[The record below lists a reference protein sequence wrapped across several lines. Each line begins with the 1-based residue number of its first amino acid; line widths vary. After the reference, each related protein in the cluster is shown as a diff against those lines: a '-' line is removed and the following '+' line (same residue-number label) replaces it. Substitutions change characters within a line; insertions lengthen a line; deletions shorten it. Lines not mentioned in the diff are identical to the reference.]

1 MGFSDATVA
10 EQCPAI
16 EAQKAQVNET
26 NEEEREREREN
37 YQAKRTARRGQ
48 NLVKQRQMVYGEDGF

>member
-16 EAQKAQVNET
+16 EAQKAQVYET
-26 NEEEREREREN
+26 SEEERERERITRPRERHGG
-37 YQAKRTARRGQ
+37 ARTW
-48 NLVKQRQMVYGEDGF
+48 